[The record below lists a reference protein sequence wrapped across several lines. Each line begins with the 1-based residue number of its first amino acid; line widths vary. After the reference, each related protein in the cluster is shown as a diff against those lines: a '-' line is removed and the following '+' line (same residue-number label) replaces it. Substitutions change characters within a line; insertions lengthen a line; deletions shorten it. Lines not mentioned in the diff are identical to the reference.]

1 MAEKR
6 FFSVILPTFS
16 RPDEVKECLESLTL
30 QTYPDFE
37 VIIADGS
44 PNDDVRPAISGFEN
58 KLSLKV
64 IYEKYLPVSAARN
77 QGAEAAQGDWL
88 VFLDSDCIIPPDY
101 LQKVNDGLNREKWD
115 IYGGPDAADPSF
127 SPLQKAISYTM
138 TSLFT
143 TGGIRGKKQ
152 HMGTFHPRG
161 FNMGMDRGAF
171 FAVNGYST
179 LKCGEDVDLSIRL
192 IKSGFKSGLLSE
204 AYVYHKRRTDFAKFY
219 KQVYRFGAARIN
231 LYLRHN
237 EELKLTHLF
246 PAVFTVFVSTFWVLF
261 FINTTLGAF
270 VLGGLLLYFLLI
282 FVDSSIQNKSIYVG
296 ALSIRAA
303 WVQLTGYGMGFMRN
317 AWEVFVKRNREGIN
331 L

>member
-16 RPDEVKECLESLTL
+16 RPDEVKECLESLTR

-44 PNDDVRPAISGFEN
+44 PDDDVRPAISGFEN
-58 KLSLKV
+58 KLCLKV
-64 IYEKYLPVSAARN
+64 IHEKYLPVSAARN
-77 QGAEAAQGDWL
+77 RGAEAARGDWL

-152 HMGTFHPRG
+152 HVGTFHPRG
-161 FNMGMDRGAF
+161 FNMGMDREAF

-219 KQVYRFGAARIN
+219 RQVYRFGAARVN
-231 LYLRHN
+231 LYLRHH

-246 PAVFTVFVSTFWVLF
+246 PAVFTLLVGTFWVLF
-261 FINTTLGAF
+261 FINPIPGAF

-282 FVDSSIQNKSIYVG
+282 FVDSSIQNKSIHVG
-296 ALSIRAA
+296 VLSIIAA